1 MPYPPPRFSSFYFI
15 PSSSTTFFFA
25 RQPATTVI
33 SYHPGL
39 FAICL
44 GSINLQN
51 GRLQPAATSMVTSTT
66 EARCKSFR
74 VQHKFRANSFFLFLS
89 LQLWASQASGLVELR
104 QQILTRSQEI
114 MELSRQLQASQ
125 LQTGYTISQNIS
137 DTATPRAPPQ
147 VSDAVHQI
155 MDYSQRIAGLSQQLR
170 VSQSQTMQSLP
181 SPPVSP
187 RDVPSTRAMSNSPFF
202 HAVSQKFFGGGGV
215 LHKAPKISGPMQLP
229 QQIMNHS
236 QQIAD
241 LSRQLRI
248 SQSQSIQVNRDLS
261 QMPPYLP
268 LQQNFTNSPFPY
280 PVPQNARYSDP
291 FHSQSPYP
299 FYPTAGNN
307 SAYYP
312 VTSIPSPPMS
322 ALEFA
327 PKQWAG
333 GLPNGFLPQP
343 VSAPLAPKNQPSGSP
358 AVSGYHQYG
367 DCGESL
373 PLAVMTNLLKLTGR
387 AEIRSISVFTTRL
400 RSMAFVLEDGPI
412 MTPVRLR
419 DPCLNCENLMQRLPG
434 TVNMLAASGWSR
446 DISWVAVNQSVRVP
460 GVLRSTLGT
469 SYETSGKYEFSL
481 SAAYGATREEI
492 YSTLEV
498 CTLANANPFIFSADI
513 RRYLT
518 DLWYGFVV
526 PYRYVF

>member
-1 MPYPPPRFSSFYFI
+1 
-15 PSSSTTFFFA
+15 
-25 RQPATTVI
+25 
-33 SYHPGL
+33 
-39 FAICL
+39 
-44 GSINLQN
+44 
-51 GRLQPAATSMVTSTT
+51 
-66 EARCKSFR
+66 
-74 VQHKFRANSFFLFLS
+74 
-89 LQLWASQASGLVELR
+89 
-104 QQILTRSQEI
+104 
-114 MELSRQLQASQ
+114 MELSRQLRASQ

-137 DTATPRAPPQ
+137 GTATSRAPLPPQ
-147 VSDAVHQI
+147 VSDAVHLRHQTT
-155 MDYSQRIAGLSQQLR
+155 DYSQWIAGLEQQLR

-187 RDVPSTRAMSNSPFF
+187 RDVPSAQAMSNSPYFRT
-202 HAVSQKFFGGGGV
+202 VSQKFLGGGGGV
-215 LHKAPKISGPMQLP
+215 SHKAPQISDPMQLP

-248 SQSQSIQVNRDLS
+248 SQSQSIQINQDLS
-261 QMPPYLP
+261 HLP
-268 LQQNFTNSPFPY
+268 LQQSFTNSPFPY
-280 PVPQNARYSDP
+280 PVPQNAQYSNP
-291 FHSQSPYP
+291 FHNQSLYP
-299 FYPTAGNN
+299 LYQTAGNN

-312 VTSIPSPPMS
+312 AASIPSPPMS

-333 GLPNGFLPQP
+333 GLPNGFAPQP
-343 VSAPLAPKNQPSGSP
+343 VFGPLTPKPQPLGSP

-387 AEIRSISVFTTRL
+387 AEVRSVSAFTTKL

-412 MTPVRLR
+412 MVPVRLR
-419 DPCLNCENLMQRLPG
+419 DPCLNCESLMQRLPG
-434 TVNMLAASGWSR
+434 TVNMLAALGWSQ
-446 DISWVAVNQSVRVP
+446 DISWVAVNQPACVP
-460 GVLRSTLGT
+460 GGLRSTLGA
-469 SYETSGKYEFSL
+469 SYEMSGRYEFSL

-498 CTLANANPFIFSADI
+498 CTLANANPFIISADI
-513 RRYLT
+513 KRYLA
-518 DLWYGFVV
+518 DLWYSFVI